1 MFPMFSGWF
10 WLRVG
15 YGFATKMVERFS
27 RAFLLGSSIESFLS
41 VLASSVKKS
50 TVVIEINELLLVV
63 WWLIAIS
70 WWAVTVECLEAEPFV
85 IDVRA
90 LRQQEPWL
98 MHLFPVVSVHVY
110 MAAFYVKLTH
120 YWVLS
125 AAKCTPKGQLLWM
138 KGGALLP
145 SFNATWYWAIHL

>member
-1 MFPMFSGWF
+1 MFPMFSEWF

-15 YGFATKMVERFS
+15 YSFTTKMVERFS

-50 TVVIEINELLLVV
+50 TVVIEINELVLVV
-63 WWLIAIS
+63 WWLISIS
-70 WWAVTVECLEAEPFV
+70 WWAATVKYLEVEPFV

-98 MHLFPVVSVHVY
+98 THLFSVVSLTVY

-125 AAKCTPKGQLLWM
+125 VAKWTPKRQLLWM
-138 KGGALLP
+138 KGGVLLP
-145 SFNATWYWAIHL
+145 SFNATWSLAIHL